1 MSGHLSSRRLL
12 APLALALLVGCSS
25 TLPTAATPST
35 VNSTSIGSTTIGSST
50 VSPSTTSTTL
60 PAPTTTPAPAMTT
73 VATTVA
79 TTSTVAGRPPAVAA
93 TAYAVYDVAT
103 QRWLAD
109 FHADEPHP
117 VGSIMKL
124 LTAYVVMHAGQ
135 PAKLVTVP
143 PMHLD
148 PSESAIGLYP
158 GEHLSRAVLLRGMLI
173 VSANDAARALA
184 ADVGGSGPSFVAMMN
199 AAARQLGL
207 HHTVAAN
214 PIGLD
219 AAGAHSSARD
229 VITIAS
235 LLMRDA
241 TFRATVERRS
251 ATLHGRTLPT
261 TNGLLA
267 TYPGTD
273 GIKTGHTSGARYCIV
288 ASAVRNGR
296 RVIVAVLGAP
306 TDAARVKD
314 ATQLLDWAFAN
325 P

>member
-1 MSGHLSSRRLL
+1 
-12 APLALALLVGCSS
+12 
-25 TLPTAATPST
+25 
-35 VNSTSIGSTTIGSST
+35 
-50 VSPSTTSTTL
+50 
-60 PAPTTTPAPAMTT
+60 
-73 VATTVA
+73 
-79 TTSTVAGRPPAVAA
+79 VAA

-135 PAKLVTVP
+135 PTKLVTVP
-143 PMHLD
+143 PMQLD

-158 GEHLSRAVLLRGMLI
+158 GEQLSRAVLLRGMLI

-184 ADVGGSGPSFVAMMN
+184 ADVGGSSSSFVSMMN
-199 AAARQLGL
+199 VAARQLGL
-207 HHTVAAN
+207 HHTFAAN

-219 AAGAHSSARD
+219 AAEAHSSARD
-229 VITIAS
+229 VVMIAS
-235 LLMRDA
+235 VLMRDA
-241 TFRATVERRS
+241 TFRATVARHS

-267 TYPGTD
+267 TYAGAD

-306 TDAARVKD
+306 TAAARVKD
-314 ATQLLDWAFAN
+314 TSQLLDWAFAN